1 MWGCASSGITPPGQG
16 PSRDLNHGPYFDTQ
30 ATLPTTGPHR
40 PWQTPHAPSPPS
52 CRSPRARTT
61 ARALHSVIHRDPCT
75 SSASMLVL
83 PYPSHS
89 RVSLYCCVVVSHS
102 ARLSPFLHSSC
113 FHMLVLPVLPHARA
127 SIPITLT
134 LYRCCCIVV
143 SLHLVVSL
151 SRCLVVSLCVISWSP
166 CIVVSLYLVVSFCR
180 CISRVRA
187 QGLLASPLLHQGQIT
202 GSTTGGLRVMQSLN
216 LVRCASFNLAPIM
229 APMAPHLQQPRRR
242 RRRSGDRR
250 CSAGAAPRRG
260 GVRGADAWV
269 APHTL
274 CLRA

>member
-61 ARALHSVIHRDPCT
+61 ARALHSVTHRDPCT

-151 SRCLVVSLCVISWSP
+151 SRCLVVCDL
-166 CIVVSLYLVVSFCR
+166 VVSLYRCVVVSRGLVLPMYLARSCSGALGLSAPS
-180 CISRVRA
+180 SRADHR
-187 QGLLASPLLHQGQIT
+187 QHHGRLASHAE
-202 GSTTGGLRVMQSLN
+202 S
-216 LVRCASFNLAPIM
+216 
-229 APMAPHLQQPRRR
+229 QPRAMR
-242 RRRSGDRR
+242 
-250 CSAGAAPRRG
+250 
-260 GVRGADAWV
+260 
-269 APHTL
+269 L
-274 CLRA
+274 L